1 MEDDDAAAG
10 AGVNLARTKDGV
22 VHDRDCRYA
31 ATGRQWEWAVNKPK
45 ERVLA
50 VIITMGYRMCLHCHP
65 LREERHG

>member
-1 MEDDDAAAG
+1 M
-10 AGVNLARTKDGV
+10 NLSRTKRGTV

-31 ATGRQWEWAVNKPK
+31 NGVTSTALPWEWADTQPK

-65 LREERHG
+65 LGDASGHG